1 MAQVLFELFRCI
13 SLTSSN
19 AHCLRHDVRLN
30 IFVVLT
36 GNVTVNVDI
45 DYDLAT
51 KPTLST
57 SICPSN
63 EMERILRN
71 PLVPTMA
78 HPPYNRFFRGKLTL
92 AFDVSSELT
101 SSVRVLLNHLPAA
114 GHEVAE

>member
-1 MAQVLFELFRCI
+1 MYFFDLFE
-13 SLTSSN
+13 
-19 AHCLRHDVRLN
+19 CLRHDVRLN

-36 GNVTVNVDI
+36 GNVTINVDI
-45 DYDLAT
+45 DYDLTT

-71 PLVPTMA
+71 PLVPAMA
-78 HPPYNRFFRGKLTL
+78 HTPYNMFFRGKLIL

-101 SSVRVLLNHLPAA
+101 FRVRVLLNHLPAA
-114 GHEVAE
+114 GHVAE